1 MLFPFGV
8 AQREIHD
15 HLACPK
21 EAERSRYLYLQSKQ
35 LFWKLSNV
43 FPRLSSEFSH
53 CSILMMGGLFHKD
66 NYNGLVG
73 GISGGGG
80 IGFLYK
86 HLCPGVNLHVLGAGL
101 KEQLM

>member
-1 MLFPFGV
+1 
-8 AQREIHD
+8 
-15 HLACPK
+15 
-21 EAERSRYLYLQSKQ
+21 
-35 LFWKLSNV
+35 
-43 FPRLSSEFSH
+43 
-53 CSILMMGGLFHKD
+53 MMGGLFHKD

-101 KEQLM
+101 KEQHVGEWCSQNYSSAG